1 MAVYTEKSGF
11 DYPQHSHARVKY
23 HEIIV
28 NYDEV
33 VAARAAAGDT
43 ALTAGDGLAV
53 INLGANALLLGGG
66 VEVTTASSSGSSPV
80 VDFGYGSGTAVL
92 VSDLAADAAGAESNG
107 LAAPIYF
114 TAADTLD
121 LLLKTAL
128 PTGAVFRVW
137 ALVADCD

>member
-11 DYPQHSHARVKY
+11 DYPKHSHARVRY
-23 HEIIV
+23 MEV
-28 NYDEV
+28 TVDYDKV

-43 ALTAGDGLAV
+43 ALTAGDSLSV
-53 INLGANALLLGGG
+53 IDLGANSLLLGGG
-66 VEVTTASSSGSSPV
+66 AEVTVASTSVSSPV
-80 VDFGYGSGTAVL
+80 LDFGYTGSTAVL
-92 VSDLAADAAGAESNG
+92 VSDLAADATGAESNG
-107 LAAPIYF
+107 LAAPVYF

-128 PTGAVFRVW
+128 PTGAVIRVW

>member
-11 DYPQHSHARVKY
+11 DYPKHSHARVRY
-23 HEIIV
+23 MEV
-28 NYDEV
+28 TVDYDKV

-43 ALTAGDGLAV
+43 ALAAGDSLSV
-53 INLGANALLLGGG
+53 IDLGANSLLLGGG
-66 VEVTTASSSGSSPV
+66 AEVTVASSAASAV
-80 VDFGYGSGTAVL
+80 LDFGYTGSTAVL
-92 VSDLAADAAGAESNG
+92 VSDLAANATGAESNG
-107 LAAPIYF
+107 LAAPVYF

-128 PTGAVFRVW
+128 PVGAVIRVW

>member
-33 VAARAAAGDT
+33 VAARAAAGNT
-43 ALTAGDGLAV
+43 ALTAGDSLSV
-53 INLGANALLLGGG
+53 IDLGANSLLLGGG
-66 VEVTTASSSGSSPV
+66 AEVTVASSAASAV
-80 VDFGYGSGTAVL
+80 LDFGYTGSTAVL
-92 VSDLAADAAGAESNG
+92 VSDLAANATGAESNG
-107 LAAPIYF
+107 LAAPVYF

-128 PTGAVFRVW
+128 PVGAVIRVW